1 MKKLTIT
8 TERYF
13 ESDKAWEDYKNWYKS
28 NSLSL
33 DLSFADLEKKGRVRL
48 SQSEPGELV
57 LTTYRLENNLSLGE

>member
-13 ESDKAWEDYKNWYKS
+13 ETNKDWEDYKKWYKS

-33 DLSFADLEKKGRVRL
+33 DLNFSELEEKGRVRL
-48 SQSEPGELV
+48 GQAEPGELV
-57 LTTYRLENNLSLGE
+57 LTTYRLGEA